1 MECSSLGVLCASGRT
16 TQAPRMPQSQLAAEV
31 TREQNGFCGVLG
43 MLERSQNILLVSHSE
58 ITTAVAFQLGAL
70 YFKRTGLVFKMSMLG
85 W

>member
-1 MECSSLGVLCASGRT
+1 
-16 TQAPRMPQSQLAAEV
+16 MPQSQLAAEV

-70 YFKRTGLVFKMSMLG
+70 YFKRTGLVFKMNMLG